1 MLLGYVKDIMRR
13 SLLIG
18 LPFNLSGFGL
28 GDVVMGS
35 IVGLTETSDVF
46 STLGESEEGKAAL
59 EEVDLNLLYKKNQRV
74 VVVVINLRTV
84 HISTPYH
91 PQENNVK
98 IIDLSMRP
106 SLLNPIPGV
115 PNDRQCLQVNGIV
128 QGEVT
133 QKEDY
138 GYAINLGFAEL
149 SGFFK
154 CDTATTDRTSPRSLP
169 HSSPRQRPSLLRRLH
184 RPRRAIA
191 ASRGTARRRVWA
203 FPPLGI

>member
-1 MLLGYVKDIMRR
+1 M
-13 SLLIG
+13 S
-18 LPFNLSGFGL
+18 P
-28 GDVVMGS
+28 
-35 IVGLTETSDVF
+35 
-46 STLGESEEGKAAL
+46 EEGKAAL

-169 HSSPRQRPSLLRRLH
+169 HSSPRQRPSLLRRLLD
-184 RPRRAIA
+184 RVVQLQPPAGQRAVECGRFLPLSSRLRKRRFGGGATGLFGEDGGDECN
-191 ASRGTARRRVWA
+191 SRGSYGKCAGMERQTSYSTT
-203 FPPLGI
+203 

>member
-133 QKEDY
+133 QKED
-138 GYAINLGFAEL
+138 
-149 SGFFK
+149 FFK

-184 RPRRAIA
+184 RPRRPIA

-203 FPPLGI
+203 FPPLVI

>member
-1 MLLGYVKDIMRR
+1 MMLLGYVKDVMRR

-28 GDVVMGS
+28 ACVVMGS

-59 EEVDLNLLYKKNQRV
+59 EEVDLNLLYQKNQRV
-74 VVVVINLRTV
+74 VVVVTNLRTV
-84 HISTPYH
+84 SISPSFH

-98 IIDLSMRP
+98 IIELSMRP
-106 SLLNPIPGV
+106 SLLNPIPGIA
-115 PNDRQCLQVNGIV
+115 NDRQCLQVNGIV

-154 CDTATTDRTSPRSLP
+154 CDTAATDRNSLLSLPRSA
-169 HSSPRQRPSLLRRLH
+169 SRQRPSLLRRLH
-184 RPRRAIA
+184 RPRRPAGIP
-191 ASRGTARRRVWA
+191 RGTACR
-203 FPPLGI
+203 

>member
-133 QKEDY
+133 QKED
-138 GYAINLGFAEL
+138 
-149 SGFFK
+149 
-154 CDTATTDRTSPRSLP
+154 
-169 HSSPRQRPSLLRRLH
+169 
-184 RPRRAIA
+184 
-191 ASRGTARRRVWA
+191 
-203 FPPLGI
+203 